1 MPFGD
6 DFPYQ
11 PWFQWGRSEV
21 VIIYPYIYID
31 AFNDTI
37 SSGRRFMLSVPISV
51 SKKNLAFWDVQRVPF
66 PVRQGQAVPCP
77 PAWTSS
83 PRPSGSPAHT
93 SPRNKNQGEDYCE
106 LMCVQ
111 CTGRYVY
118 IYEYMYTHNINLC
131 IHYIHIYLV
140 GVLVVYTV
148 LYTLN
153 YVYLYYR

>member
-1 MPFGD
+1 MSSGYIWVNYNISLTWINAIWGW
-6 DFPYQ
+6 FPLSTMI
-11 PWFQWGRSEV
+11 PVRSQWGRYNLP
-21 VIIYPYIYID
+21 IYIYID

-37 SSGRRFMLSVPISV
+37 SSGRRFMFSVPISV

-118 IYEYMYTHNINLC
+118 IYIW
-131 IHYIHIYLV
+131 IY
-140 GVLVVYTV
+140 VYT
-148 LYTLN
+148 
-153 YVYLYYR
+153 